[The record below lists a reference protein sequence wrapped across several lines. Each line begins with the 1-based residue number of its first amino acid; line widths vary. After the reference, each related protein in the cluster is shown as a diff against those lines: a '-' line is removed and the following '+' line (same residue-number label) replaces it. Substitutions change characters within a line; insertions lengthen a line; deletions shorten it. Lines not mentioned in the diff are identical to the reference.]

1 MGRNGV
7 SFSSVNLDSIDNAR
21 GIDSS
26 TARLAFDAGRSAYL
40 AETAKAEEGKHARA
54 ASQKKAAGKHI
65 NETNGVEYSSNIK
78 VKKTGDQVTAITVTD
93 KNGNAKDINLNARQ
107 KAGIGAS
114 EMLASIGVNVHV
126 FLSQTDTNGKPIGE
140 NGSYSM
146 NDGSIHIDLNAGN
159 SGQGVM
165 AYTIAHEFTH
175 FMEQQ
180 SPNLFQQFTD
190 ALFASV
196 DMDVEAEI
204 AAKAEKLRQQRPDAY
219 RNASKQ
225 KLMDDARSEVVAECC
240 ETMLTDT
247 DAAERIARN
256 IQAKDKTLWEKVVQW
271 FRDLGN
277 RMREAYKGL
286 DPDSQIARDAKKT
299 IQQLDGL
306 VQMWADMAVDAAENY
321 RNAESSFSSVSDT
334 TERYSIKNTSQMS
347 LSDQLKKLYKG
358 ELKSSDSLYFGDTP
372 AVLKK
377 AGVESYPLAFRVTD
391 FNKST
396 KEKHNV
402 PRRAIK
408 SLSDN
413 LSRPVL
419 SFGDSKRVGFLVD
432 DIDGDGKPLL
442 VGIEK
447 NVTMDNR
454 TINAIR
460 SAYGLDNPSAWIQN
474 QIDAGKNVVI
484 FDKNKADHFLR
495 SYGYLALQGENNQL
509 TLRKISYKDDS
520 VKLSDRNPDY
530 VDMSYAEITELQ
542 QFKRWFG
549 ASKIVDETGAPKVL
563 YHQTNADFTI
573 FDTHHE
579 GAGSRDQDTPFGI
592 FMKESNA
599 NIGLRGEKQMAL
611 YAKIE
616 NPIVVQDRED
626 LMYKLRKLSSEY
638 AEISKEHRRL
648 DDDYH
653 ARYEEATETL
663 KQYMH
668 DWRREHPNASRKA
681 LWDDAEFVR
690 LYDAEKNVLD
700 EWEAEARKIETHSKE
715 VITSALEDAGYDG
728 VIIKNDKGSFGR
740 STDAYIALH
749 PEQVKSATDNIG
761 TFDINNPDIRFSDR
775 MTEDTRSYAEL
786 TEAQNERMQ
795 KDIANLKELVKLQG
809 TVTEGKIARPETL
822 TTAANAILKDAM
834 RTMDAKD
841 KPGLIRTLEIL
852 FQNANTPEMSATTI
866 EGSLMDVAAYIDRL
880 RGMTMDKE
888 NSEYLFRAESCIP
901 SKKELIRKMSS
912 FLYTGK
918 DRFNLFIAAY
928 WLFPSPG
935 GECK

>member
-1 MGRNGV
+1 M
-7 SFSSVNLDSIDNAR
+7 SFSSVTLDSIDNAR

-40 AETAKAEEGKHARA
+40 AETAEAEKEKHTRA

-93 KNGNAKDINLNARQ
+93 KNGNAKDITLNARQ
-107 KAGIGAS
+107 KAGIRAA

-126 FLSQTDTNGKPIGE
+126 FLSQTDTNGKPVGE
-140 NGSYSM
+140 NGSYSLK
-146 NDGSIHIDLNAGN
+146 DGSIHIDLNAGN

-286 DPDSQIARDAKKT
+286 DPDSQIAGDAKKT
-299 IQQLDGL
+299 IQQVDGL
-306 VQMWADMAVDAAENY
+306 VQMWADMAVDAAGNY
-321 RNAESSFSSVSDT
+321 RNAEAGEKSGVDSSKQYSMRDIEIDRRFVDFNDREGRDSEEDITANNLIKKGKAVKINISNGNPIITDT
-334 TERYSIKNTSQMS
+334 NWSNSADSRKSIR
-347 LSDQLKKLYKG
+347 
-358 ELKSSDSLYFGDTP
+358 EILKSYLGEDVQFEHNGQYATAYLTQKGIDH
-372 AVLKK
+372 AVS
-377 AGVESYPLAFRVTD
+377 GMNT
-391 FNKST
+391 
-396 KEKHNV
+396 
-402 PRRAIK
+402 
-408 SLSDN
+408 
-413 LSRPVL
+413 
-419 SFGDSKRVGFLVD
+419 
-432 DIDGDGKPLL
+432 
-442 VGIEK
+442 
-447 NVTMDNR
+447 
-454 TINAIR
+454 
-460 SAYGLDNPSAWIQN
+460 
-474 QIDAGKNVVI
+474 
-484 FDKNKADHFLR
+484 KNKALAVNQFKQLIANAEYSYSSESDHQKNNDNIDWDYFVSVADFDGEYLPIVFAIRTIDSDVR
-495 SYGYLALQGENNQL
+495 SQIYSVATKENPGSFRGAGTQNN
-509 TLRKISYKDDS
+509 TANGHPSYEES
-520 VKLSDRNPDY
+520 LSSDRIISDMDDGVKRSERDSDY
-530 VDMSYAEITELQ
+530 MEL
-542 QFKRWFG
+542 
-549 ASKIVDETGAPKVL
+549 
-563 YHQTNADFTI
+563 
-573 FDTHHE
+573 
-579 GAGSRDQDTPFGI
+579 
-592 FMKESNA
+592 
-599 NIGLRGEKQMAL
+599 
-611 YAKIE
+611 AKD
-616 NPIVVQDRED
+616 P
-626 LMYKLRKLSSEY
+626 
-638 AEISKEHRRL
+638 
-648 DDDYH
+648 
-653 ARYEEATETL
+653 
-663 KQYMH
+663 
-668 DWRREHPNASRKA
+668 
-681 LWDDAEFVR
+681 
-690 LYDAEKNVLD
+690 EKN
-700 EWEAEARKIETHSKE
+700 
-715 VITSALEDAGYDG
+715 LERL
-728 VIIKNDKGSFGR
+728 K
-740 STDAYIALH
+740 
-749 PEQVKSATDNIG
+749 
-761 TFDINNPDIRFSDR
+761 
-775 MTEDTRSYAEL
+775 
-786 TEAQNERMQ
+786 
-795 KDIANLKELVKLQG
+795 KDLRNLKELVKLQG

-852 FQNANTPEMSATTI
+852 FQDANTPDMSATTV

-918 DRFNLFIAAY
+918 DRFNLFIAGY